1 MDVFAA
7 GAAERRPP
15 VSEGTDSRTLIFL
28 VDDDPILGRFVRKS
42 LELDGFEVREFLR
55 GEEFLEA
62 LRVDVPDLV
71 LLDLRMPSL
80 SGEVIL
86 ERLRADPPASPI
98 RILLYSSSDPEH
110 LERLCEEHGADGYV
124 TKTTPAEGLGQA
136 IESAL
141 AKPPRFG
148 A

>member
-1 MDVFAA
+1 M
-7 GAAERRPP
+7 
-15 VSEGTDSRTLIFL
+15 SEGTDSPTLIFL

-42 LELDGFEVREFLR
+42 LQLDGFEVREFLR

-62 LRVDVPDLV
+62 LRTETPDLV

-86 ERLRADPPASPI
+86 ERLRAEPPASPI
-98 RILLYSSSDPEH
+98 RILLYSSSDAEH
-110 LERLCEEHGADGYV
+110 LERLCEEHGADGYLA
-124 TKTTPAEGLGQA
+124 KTTPAEELSQA
-136 IESAL
+136 ITAVL
-141 AKPPRFG
+141 AKPPKFG

>member
-1 MDVFAA
+1 M
-7 GAAERRPP
+7 
-15 VSEGTDSRTLIFL
+15 SEGTDSPILIYL

-42 LELDGFEVREFLR
+42 LQLDGFEVREFLR

-62 LRVDVPDLV
+62 LRDETPDLV

-86 ERLRADPPASPI
+86 ERLRAEPPSSPI
-98 RILLYSSSDPEH
+98 RVLLYSSSDAEH

-136 IESAL
+136 VQDAL